1 MKWEPPAVTAAR
13 KAHRGREIIAENVT
27 MDAFKAMAK
36 ERKYPAGSS
45 FVAIL
50 GTVFGPDASAKA
62 ARRHPTSNLDH

>member
-13 KAHRGREIIAENVT
+13 KAHRGREVIAENVT

-36 ERKYPAGSS
+36 ELKYPVGSS

-50 GTVFGPDASAKA
+50 GTVFAPETKKESAE
-62 ARRHPTSNLDH
+62 